1 MELKDFE
8 LKAYKIAEEQNIS
21 KHNAEQLLKRLEED
35 GIVWVS

>member
-8 LKAYKIAEEQNIS
+8 LKAYKLMEEQNIS
-21 KHNAEQLLKRLEED
+21 KHNAERLLKRLEED